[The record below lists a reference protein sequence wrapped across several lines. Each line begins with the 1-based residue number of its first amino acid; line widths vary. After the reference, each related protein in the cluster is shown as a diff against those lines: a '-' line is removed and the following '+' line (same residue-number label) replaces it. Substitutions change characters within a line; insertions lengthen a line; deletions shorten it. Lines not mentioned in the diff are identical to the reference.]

1 MRNINSEKT
10 TNNMFSKAERNY
22 LQNNGQFSKS
32 YSYVLEHRIKE
43 KICQFHRLELPLME
57 QNPNLTEFYKKLTEK
72 YKLRTGSEPVTFTL
86 PM

>member
-1 MRNINSEKT
+1 ML
-10 TNNMFSKAERNY
+10 SKVERKY
-22 LQNNGQFSKS
+22 LENQSQFSKS

-43 KICQFHRLELPLME
+43 KLQQLHRLELPLIE
-57 QNPNLTEFYKKLTEK
+57 QNQNLTQFHKNLTEK